1 MRAFTQVGMTALLL
15 GAAIGGC
22 SGDTRTGPNTP
33 AEPSIEAEL
42 AQIRQSVWDLKG
54 AVEAAGRMTPAL
66 QAQLDDI
73 RARVGRWQTR
83 SGRQDVSVSGGH
95 QRARDNATAVT
106 TAQRGNPGGGS
117 CLPCPPVTV
126 IGGRICFLEYS
137 SCTPGQIISRSCQ
150 YVCVYL

>member
-1 MRAFTQVGMTALLL
+1 MRAFTQVGFTALLI
-15 GAAIGGC
+15 GVAIAGC
-22 SGDTRTGPNTP
+22 SGDTRTGPTP
-33 AEPSIEAEL
+33 APPEPSIEAEL

-66 QAQLDDI
+66 QARLDDI
-73 RARVGRWQTR
+73 RVRVGRWQER

-95 QRARDNATAVT
+95 RRTEDNATAVT
-106 TAQRGNPGGGS
+106 TAQRGDPGGS

-126 IGGRICFLEYS
+126 IGGRVCFLEYS
-137 SCTPGQIISRSCQ
+137 SCTPGSFIGRWCQ